1 MMKNK
6 LCKDNLICC
15 DDNCQRCANLIYLKY
30 LEQQEEINKLK
41 ENNETLKK
49 ENQHYLSIII

>member
-1 MMKNK
+1 MKNK

-41 ENNETLKK
+41 KNNETLKK

>member
-1 MMKNK
+1 MKNK
-6 LCKDNLICC
+6 LCYDNIICC

-41 ENNETLKK
+41 ETIKNKK
-49 ENQHYLSIII
+49 DLE